1 MIEIKYKR
9 LRDNSFKTPDGTIA
23 IVHGWSR
30 DSIDIEINGLRYK
43 CNITKDEDLILITHQ
58 RGSKV
63 LKVLPRFQSSSAKT
77 PEGSLVSPMP
87 GKVTEVNVKQGQKVS
102 MGDELVVIEAMKMNH
117 AISADQDGTVD
128 EIFIKVGDQ
137 VDLGANLL
145 ILESEEDN

>member
-1 MIEIKYKR
+1 V
-9 LRDNSFKTPDGTIA
+9 TIA
-23 IVHGWSR
+23 IVHGWI
-30 DSIDIEINGLRYK
+30 IDYIYIEINGLRYK
-43 CNITKDEDLILITHQ
+43 YNITKDEDLILITHQ

-63 LKVLPRFQSSSAKT
+63 LKILPRFQSSSVKI

-87 GKVTEVNVKQGQKVS
+87 GKVIEVNVKQGQKVT

-128 EIFIKVGDQ
+128 EIFVKVGDQ

-145 ILESEEDN
+145 ILESEGNK